1 MTTFYLKASS
11 EEAVK
16 EMRRLDYTPEYATA
30 CEKEFSRFT
39 HWVEARGVKD
49 FDESIFDEYA
59 LEAFGAELSKRKKL
73 KHKESSRRAMIK
85 KLKAFIL
92 NGTLDVPRGL
102 CREEFNGRYAIVFNK
117 HLDSIG
123 DTHRTSTIT
132 ARHYYLYNF
141 SEFIERR
148 GIDLYCISSEEL
160 EEFFAEMDKPLA
172 STHAFRKNV
181 KAFLRWL
188 YETGVTDKDL
198 SLNVLKDNYSNRD
211 SCPTVV
217 SIDDVRKA
225 LSLMDTT
232 KPLNMRDYAILL
244 VVSELG
250 LRPSDVVELKFS
262 DIDWDGSKITLR
274 QVKTGILIE
283 QPITASVGNAIVRYL
298 MNGRPKTEIENVFVS
313 HEPLPG
319 RKLRYTRISDIIRKH
334 LGGCRVLCG
343 SKPIGARPLRATL
356 ASAVLQ
362 EGGALS
368 DVSSILG
375 HSSVETARHYIGVD
389 FDNLKKCALPIPVV
403 KSTLYSSAREKRA

>member
-1 MTTFYLKASS
+1 MTISYLMASA

-16 EMRRLDYTPEYATA
+16 EMRRLDYKPEYITA

-39 HWVEARGVKD
+39 HWVENREVKD
-49 FDESIFDEYA
+49 VDESIFDEYA
-59 LEAFGAELSKRKKL
+59 LEEFGVKLSVRKKL
-73 KHKESSRRAMIK
+73 KKQEERRRTCIK
-85 KLKAFIL
+85 KLQGFVVRGSL
-92 NGTLDVPRGL
+92 EVPKGL
-102 CREEFNGRYAIVFNK
+102 CREEFNGRYVTVFNK
-117 HLDSIG
+117 YLDSIG

-141 SEFIERR
+141 SEFLEKHEV
-148 GIDLYCISSEEL
+148 DLYNINTEEL
-160 EEFFAEMDKPLA
+160 EKFFTEINKPLA

-188 YETGVTDKDL
+188 YETGSTEKDL

-211 SCPTVV
+211 SCPTIV
-217 SIDDVRKA
+217 SIDDVKKA

-250 LRPSDVVELKFS
+250 LRPSDVNELKIS
-262 DIDWDGSKITLR
+262 DINWDENKITLR

-283 QPITASVGNAIVRYL
+283 EPLTTSVGNAIVRYL
-298 MNGRPKTEIENVFVS
+298 MNGRPKTDAENVFVS
-313 HEPLPG
+313 HEPSPG
-319 RKLRYTRISDIIRKH
+319 RKLNHSSVSNIIRKH

-362 EGGALS
+362 EGGVLS

-375 HSSVETARHYIGVD
+375 HSSVETAKHYIGVD

-403 KSTLYSSAREKRA
+403 KSTLYSHMKEER